1 MDLMGEGMHLIHFLV
16 SLTTLLIIVIWLMV
30 FRR

>member
-16 SLTTLLIIVIWLMV
+16 SLVTLILVIIWFVI
-30 FRR
+30 RT